1 MEQKKKAL
9 GRGLEELFSTEVLD
23 FDTFESNIMENA
35 TTNEIQDIP
44 INEIRPNPYQPR
56 KSFNEEALRELS
68 ESIKN
73 HGVFQ
78 PIIVKKGIRG
88 YDLIAGERRLRA
100 SKMAGLDKIPAIVK
114 DFSDD
119 EMREI
124 ALLENI
130 QRENL
135 TAIEL
140 AWAYKGI
147 IDNLDIRQEDL
158 ALRIGKSRS
167 HITNT
172 LGLLNLPEEVQK
184 MILNGELS
192 MGHARVL
199 SKMEDESKITGLAK
213 KIINEGLSVHE
224 IEEISKDEEIKK
236 RVPITRRERNTDYT
250 NIENELKDIVNMI
263 SEKLMPE
270 EDKNWLTGEPVSDS
284 KIFFVNNAGLCLLS
298 AWFLRL
304 LSMLDYLNEARKD
317 IKDTKSRIRAM
328 FLLQYLTCQE
338 EKEYRETELV
348 FNRLLVG
355 LPMHI
360 PLPKR
365 LELTADEKQIADSLL
380 SAVKAHWS
388 KMNGTSLKGF
398 LQSFV
403 TRTGR
408 LEEQDE
414 KWLLTVDDK
423 THDILLDSVPWGFR
437 QIRLPWLKKY
447 IQVKWHDKQEF

>member
-35 TTNEIQDIP
+35 TTNEIQDISV
-44 INEIRPNPYQPR
+44 NEIRPNPYQPR
-56 KSFNEEALRELS
+56 KSFNEDALRELS

-199 SKMEDESKITGLAK
+199 SKMEDESKITDLAK

-250 NIENELKDIVNMI
+250 NVENEL
-263 SEKLMPE
+263 
-270 EDKNWLTGEPVSDS
+270 
-284 KIFFVNNAGLCLLS
+284 
-298 AWFLRL
+298 R
-304 LSMLDYLNEARKD
+304 
-317 IKDTKSRIRAM
+317 
-328 FLLQYLTCQE
+328 
-338 EKEYRETELV
+338 
-348 FNRLLVG
+348 
-355 LPMHI
+355 
-360 PLPKR
+360 
-365 LELTADEKQIADSLL
+365 
-380 SAVKAHWS
+380 
-388 KMNGTSLKGF
+388 
-398 LQSFV
+398 
-403 TRTGR
+403 
-408 LEEQDE
+408 
-414 KWLLTVDDK
+414 
-423 THDILLDSVPWGFR
+423 DILGTKVKVDN
-437 QIRLPWLKKY
+437 KKINIY
-447 IQVKWHDKQEF
+447 FENVNDLNRILEIMNIEIK

>member
-199 SKMEDESKITGLAK
+199 SKMEDESKITDLAK

-250 NIENELKDIVNMI
+250 NIENELKYILGTKVKVDNKKINIYFENVN
-263 SEKLMPE
+263 
-270 EDKNWLTGEPVSDS
+270 D
-284 KIFFVNNAGLCLLS
+284 
-298 AWFLRL
+298 
-304 LSMLDYLNEARKD
+304 LNRILEIMNIE
-317 IKDTKSRIRAM
+317 IK
-328 FLLQYLTCQE
+328 
-338 EKEYRETELV
+338 
-348 FNRLLVG
+348 
-355 LPMHI
+355 
-360 PLPKR
+360 
-365 LELTADEKQIADSLL
+365 
-380 SAVKAHWS
+380 
-388 KMNGTSLKGF
+388 
-398 LQSFV
+398 
-403 TRTGR
+403 
-408 LEEQDE
+408 
-414 KWLLTVDDK
+414 
-423 THDILLDSVPWGFR
+423 
-437 QIRLPWLKKY
+437 
-447 IQVKWHDKQEF
+447 

>member
-9 GRGLEELFSTEVLD
+9 GRGLEELFSTEILD

-250 NIENELKDIVNMI
+250 NIENELKDILGTKVKVDNKKINIYFENVN
-263 SEKLMPE
+263 
-270 EDKNWLTGEPVSDS
+270 D
-284 KIFFVNNAGLCLLS
+284 
-298 AWFLRL
+298 
-304 LSMLDYLNEARKD
+304 LNRILEIMNIE
-317 IKDTKSRIRAM
+317 IK
-328 FLLQYLTCQE
+328 
-338 EKEYRETELV
+338 
-348 FNRLLVG
+348 
-355 LPMHI
+355 
-360 PLPKR
+360 
-365 LELTADEKQIADSLL
+365 
-380 SAVKAHWS
+380 
-388 KMNGTSLKGF
+388 
-398 LQSFV
+398 
-403 TRTGR
+403 
-408 LEEQDE
+408 
-414 KWLLTVDDK
+414 
-423 THDILLDSVPWGFR
+423 
-437 QIRLPWLKKY
+437 
-447 IQVKWHDKQEF
+447 

>member
-9 GRGLEELFSTEVLD
+9 GKGLEELFSTEVLD

-35 TTNEIQDIP
+35 TTNEIQDISV
-44 INEIRPNPYQPR
+44 NEIRPNPYQPR
-56 KSFNEEALRELS
+56 KSFNEDALRELS

-114 DFSDD
+114 DLSDD

-199 SKMEDESKITGLAK
+199 SKMEDESKITDLAK
-213 KIINEGLSVHE
+213 KIMSEGLSVHE

-250 NIENELKDIVNMI
+250 NVENEL
-263 SEKLMPE
+263 
-270 EDKNWLTGEPVSDS
+270 
-284 KIFFVNNAGLCLLS
+284 
-298 AWFLRL
+298 R
-304 LSMLDYLNEARKD
+304 
-317 IKDTKSRIRAM
+317 
-328 FLLQYLTCQE
+328 
-338 EKEYRETELV
+338 
-348 FNRLLVG
+348 
-355 LPMHI
+355 
-360 PLPKR
+360 
-365 LELTADEKQIADSLL
+365 
-380 SAVKAHWS
+380 
-388 KMNGTSLKGF
+388 
-398 LQSFV
+398 
-403 TRTGR
+403 
-408 LEEQDE
+408 
-414 KWLLTVDDK
+414 
-423 THDILLDSVPWGFR
+423 DILGTKVKVDN
-437 QIRLPWLKKY
+437 KKINIY
-447 IQVKWHDKQEF
+447 FENVNDLNRILEIMNIEIK

>member
-236 RVPITRRERNTDYT
+236 RVPIIRRERNTDYT
-250 NIENELKDIVNMI
+250 NIENELKDILGTKVKVDNKKINIYFENVN
-263 SEKLMPE
+263 
-270 EDKNWLTGEPVSDS
+270 D
-284 KIFFVNNAGLCLLS
+284 
-298 AWFLRL
+298 
-304 LSMLDYLNEARKD
+304 LNRILEIMNIE
-317 IKDTKSRIRAM
+317 IK
-328 FLLQYLTCQE
+328 
-338 EKEYRETELV
+338 
-348 FNRLLVG
+348 
-355 LPMHI
+355 
-360 PLPKR
+360 
-365 LELTADEKQIADSLL
+365 
-380 SAVKAHWS
+380 
-388 KMNGTSLKGF
+388 
-398 LQSFV
+398 
-403 TRTGR
+403 
-408 LEEQDE
+408 
-414 KWLLTVDDK
+414 
-423 THDILLDSVPWGFR
+423 
-437 QIRLPWLKKY
+437 
-447 IQVKWHDKQEF
+447 

>member
-88 YDLIAGERRLRA
+88 YDLIAGERRLRS

-199 SKMEDESKITGLAK
+199 SKMEDESKITDLAK

-250 NIENELKDIVNMI
+250 NIENELKDILGTKVKVDNKKINIYFENVN
-263 SEKLMPE
+263 
-270 EDKNWLTGEPVSDS
+270 D
-284 KIFFVNNAGLCLLS
+284 
-298 AWFLRL
+298 
-304 LSMLDYLNEARKD
+304 LNRILEIMNIE
-317 IKDTKSRIRAM
+317 IK
-328 FLLQYLTCQE
+328 
-338 EKEYRETELV
+338 
-348 FNRLLVG
+348 
-355 LPMHI
+355 
-360 PLPKR
+360 
-365 LELTADEKQIADSLL
+365 
-380 SAVKAHWS
+380 
-388 KMNGTSLKGF
+388 
-398 LQSFV
+398 
-403 TRTGR
+403 
-408 LEEQDE
+408 
-414 KWLLTVDDK
+414 
-423 THDILLDSVPWGFR
+423 
-437 QIRLPWLKKY
+437 
-447 IQVKWHDKQEF
+447 

>member
-199 SKMEDESKITGLAK
+199 SKMEDESKITDLAK

-250 NIENELKDIVNMI
+250 NIENELKDILGTKV
-263 SEKLMPE
+263 KV
-270 EDKNWLTGEPVSDS
+270 D
-284 KIFFVNNAGLCLLS
+284 NNCLLYTS
-298 AWFLRL
+298 DA
-304 LSMLDYLNEARKD
+304 
-317 IKDTKSRIRAM
+317 
-328 FLLQYLTCQE
+328 
-338 EKEYRETELV
+338 
-348 FNRLLVG
+348 
-355 LPMHI
+355 
-360 PLPKR
+360 
-365 LELTADEKQIADSLL
+365 ADD
-380 SAVKAHWS
+380 
-388 KMNGTSLKGF
+388 
-398 LQSFV
+398 
-403 TRTGR
+403 
-408 LEEQDE
+408 
-414 KWLLTVDDK
+414 
-423 THDILLDSVPWGFR
+423 
-437 QIRLPWLKKY
+437 
-447 IQVKWHDKQEF
+447 